1 MNADE
6 AQRYDPRE
14 VQDKWQARWAELD
27 PFRASEDPADTR
39 ERYYLTDMFPY
50 PSGDLHMGHAEA
62 YAIGDAMARFAFL
75 RGKNVLHP
83 IGWDAFG
90 LPAENAAIRNNTHPA
105 DWTYANIETQA
116 ASFRRYAT
124 SFDWSRR
131 LHTCDPEYYHWNQ
144 WLFLRMFDR
153 GLAYRKGGY
162 VNWCP
167 HDQTVLANEQVVNGR
182 CERCGTEV
190 VRRVLTQWYFK
201 ITEYADRL
209 LNDSAQLE
217 NKWPDR
223 VLLMQRNWIGRS
235 AGAEV
240 NFEIEGR
247 GEPVTVF
254 TTRPD
259 TLYGATFFVVAAD
272 SPLASQLCAPDRLD
286 ELDSYVAQVR
296 KLTDIE
302 RQSSEREKTGVFLGV
317 HAINPV
323 NGERIPVWAA
333 DYVLPDYGT
342 GAIMAVPAHDQR
354 DLDFARKFGLPVRV
368 VVATDLPDP
377 AGTGVAT
384 PGDGV
389 LTNSGLLDGLNKV
402 QAIERIIEVLA
413 GNRHGKA
420 AVNYR
425 LRDWL
430 VSRQRFWGTPIPI
443 IHCPSCGEVP
453 VPEEQLPVVL
463 PDLRGADL
471 APHGVSP
478 LAAATDWVDV
488 PCPKCGGAAK
498 RDTDTMDT
506 FVDSSWYMMRYCS
519 PRLDTGPFD
528 TEKVNRWMP
537 VDLYVGGVEHAI
549 LHLLYARFIT
559 KVLRDM
565 GMVNFAEPFTRLM
578 NQGQVINQGKAM
590 SKSLGNGVDLGEQ
603 LDRYGVD
610 AIRLTMIFASPP
622 EDDIDWADVNPD
634 AMVKFLGRVYRIASE
649 VARVT
654 PGGGP
659 APETDHTAG
668 EVALRKATARAV
680 DEVTREVENQHLNVA
695 VARLMELVT
704 AARRTIDSGPGAA
717 DPAVREAAETLAVML
732 SLFAPYTAEECWEL
746 LGRNREVPAIGRA
759 AWPVADPALLIQ
771 ESFTCVVQ
779 VNGKV
784 RDRLEVPPS
793 ITEDELHEQA
803 LAAPGATRALEGLT
817 VQRVIVRPPKLVNIV
832 ASLYAAKYRNHL
844 AQDLGV
850 VAQDRRVGRVVR
862 DQPNVT
868 VAALQRFDRGLA
880 LDHGRH
886 DLPVLG
892 GLLLAHDHPVPVRDR
907 GVDHRVAADLEQ
919 EQRALADKLAGERED
934 VLDLLFGEDGATC
947 RDAAD

>member
-14 VQDKWQARWAELD
+14 IQDKWQARWAELD
-27 PFRASEDPADTR
+27 PFRASDDEGDPR
-39 ERYYLTDMFPY
+39 ERYYLADMFPY

-62 YAIGDAMARFAFL
+62 YAIGDAMARYAFL
-75 RGKNVLHP
+75 QGKNVLHP

-90 LPAENAAIRNNTHPA
+90 LPAENAAIRAGNHPA

-131 LHTCDPEYYHWNQ
+131 LHTCDPEYYRWNQ
-144 WLFLRMFDR
+144 WLFLRFYER

-167 HDQTVLANEQVVNGR
+167 KDQTVLANEQVINGR

-190 VRRVLTQWYFK
+190 VRRTLTQWYFK

-209 LNDSAQLE
+209 LEDSEQLQG
-217 NKWPDR
+217 KWPER

-235 AGAEV
+235 TGAQV
-240 NFEIEGR
+240 DFAIEGR
-247 GEPVTVF
+247 DEPVTVF

-272 SPLASQLCAPDRLD
+272 SPLAADLCAPRQRA
-286 ELDSYVAQVR
+286 ELDRYVEQVS

-302 RQSSEREKTGVFLGV
+302 RQSTDREKTGVFLGV

-333 DYVLPDYGT
+333 DYVLADYGT

-368 VVATDLPDP
+368 VVQTDLPDP
-377 AGTGVAT
+377 GETGEAT

-389 LTNSGLLDGLNKV
+389 LVNSGPLDGLTKGE
-402 QAIERIIEVLA
+402 AIARICEILQEN
-413 GNRHGKA
+413 GHGKA
-420 AVNYR
+420 AVTYR

-443 IHCPSCGEVP
+443 IHCRSCGEVP
-453 VPEEQLPVVL
+453 VPDDQLPVVL

-478 LAAATDWVDV
+478 LAAASDWVNV
-488 PCPKCGGAAK
+488 ECPKCGGPAK

-506 FVDSSWYMMRYCS
+506 FVDSSWYVLRYCS
-519 PRLDTGPFD
+519 PRFDGGPF
-528 TEKVNRWMP
+528 EVGSVNRWMP

-549 LHLLYARFIT
+549 LHLLYARFVT
-559 KVLRDM
+559 KVLQDM
-565 GMVNFAEPFTRLM
+565 GMVTFGEPFTRLL

-590 SKSLGNGVDLGEQ
+590 SKSLGNGVDLGQQIEK
-603 LDRYGVD
+603 YGVD
-610 AIRLTMIFASPP
+610 AIRLTMVFASPP

-634 AMVKFLGRVYRIASE
+634 AMVRFLARVHRIASD
-649 VARVT
+649 VAAASRGEDPSRLSDSGVA
-654 PGGGP
+654 PPVGP
-659 APETDHTAG
+659 AGGAS
-668 EVALRKATARAV
+668 ASLRRATAHAV
-680 DEVTREVENQHLNVA
+680 DEVTREVENYHLNVA

-704 AARRTIDSGPGAA
+704 ATRRAIDSGPGAA
-717 DPAVREAAETLAVML
+717 DPAVREAAETLAIMI

-746 LGRNREVPAIGRA
+746 LGRGRDVHCVARATWPA
-759 AWPVADPALLIQ
+759 ADPALLIQ
-771 ESFTCVVQ
+771 ESVTCVLQ

-784 RDRLEVPPS
+784 RDRLEVSPS
-793 ITEDELHEQA
+793 ISEDELRSLA
-803 LAAPGATRALEGLT
+803 LEAPGVTRALDGMA

-832 ASLYAAKYRNHL
+832 AS
-844 AQDLGV
+844 
-850 VAQDRRVGRVVR
+850 
-862 DQPNVT
+862 
-868 VAALQRFDRGLA
+868 
-880 LDHGRH
+880 
-886 DLPVLG
+886 
-892 GLLLAHDHPVPVRDR
+892 
-907 GVDHRVAADLEQ
+907 
-919 EQRALADKLAGERED
+919 
-934 VLDLLFGEDGATC
+934 
-947 RDAAD
+947 